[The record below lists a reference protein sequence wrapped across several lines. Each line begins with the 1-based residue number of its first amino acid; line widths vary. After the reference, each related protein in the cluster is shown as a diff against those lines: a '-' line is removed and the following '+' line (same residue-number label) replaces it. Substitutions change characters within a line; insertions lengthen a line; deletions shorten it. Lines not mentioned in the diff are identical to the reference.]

1 MKLPL
6 ATCAALMAITQT
18 AWAFDMSQGT
28 SEVQI
33 SADDG
38 LEWVSEDNRVIA
50 HGNAKAVRGDVTVT
64 ADTLTAYYRKGG
76 NSQIWRVDAEG
87 HVTISNPT
95 DTATGN
101 KAIYD
106 LDKAVLI
113 LTGAPAKL
121 VTPTQTFTADE
132 AIEYW
137 EQQKMAVLRTNGIAE
152 TKDRKIQADVLTAHF
167 KDVEKSKPAKKEKG
181 QKSKDD
187 MELSRADAFGHVILT
202 TINDKATGDRGDYNA
217 ENGIA
222 TLTGVVTLTRD
233 GNVMN
238 GGFAKVDM
246 NSGISTLYG
255 NQAGEGPDKKK
266 RVQAVFTPSQHSKDK
281 TDTKD
286 KPPQ

>member
-6 ATCAALMAITQT
+6 VTFAAFMIAAQS
-18 AWAFDMSQGT
+18 AQAFDMAQGT

-87 HVTISNPT
+87 HVTIANPT

-167 KDVEKSKPAKKEKG
+167 KDSEKTGAGKKEKG
-181 QKSKDD
+181 QKSKED

-217 ENGIA
+217 ESGIA

-255 NQAGEGPDKKK
+255 NQAGDGPDKKK

-281 TDTKD
+281 TDAKD